1 MGTLGIECVFEASRI
16 YFHNLIW
23 DANWTSKGLYQG
35 EVVNN
40 SLYKNSFPSG
50 DSHLNQVNFFFFF
63 LLQESG
69 KHSLSTARSSTYV
82 LYWLLSKTHLLTLL
96 PWPLYFPQFMNTSSD
111 PVRSRPLLPTYPQQK
126 TKLGTVV
133 IYKPFTVCLL
143 HTWDSNLLSSQLA
156 VITAWRSQLSLYK
169 YGHNIPRC
177 DVPYDASLLV
187 GM

>member
-16 YFHNLIW
+16 YLQNLIW
-23 DANWTSKGLYQG
+23 DANWTSKGLHQG

-50 DSHLNQVNFFFFF
+50 DFHLNQVNFFYFFHYRS
-63 LLQESG
+63 QEILSEHSTF
-69 KHSLSTARSSTYV
+69 KHLCLILAIIKDPSINLTTMASIFSL
-82 LYWLLSKTHLLTLL
+82 K
-96 PWPLYFPQFMNTSSD
+96 FMNTSSD
-111 PVRSRPLLPTYPQQK
+111 PLRSRPLLPTYPQQK

-156 VITAWRSQLSLYK
+156 LITA
-169 YGHNIPRC
+169 
-177 DVPYDASLLV
+177 
-187 GM
+187 